1 MIGSIKKSC
10 SGSVLPVKEQ
20 GAFVACL
27 KHERK
32 MAHNSVVPR
41 LGSIPS
47 KIGITIQLNNKALR
61 CSGNKIHHE
70 RDVKVRSGALIQGD
84 WGRLVNIYTRRWT

>member
-1 MIGSIKKSC
+1 MIGSIKSC

-27 KHERK
+27 KHEPK
-32 MAHNSVVPR
+32 MAHNSVVTR

-47 KIGITIQLNNKALR
+47 KIGIIIIQSNNKALR

-84 WGRLVNIYTRRWT
+84 WGTLVNI